1 MQRRDSAVPE
11 RPELAEPPGEAAPPT
26 TRWVFWRRV
35 DPLVYPVAAVSF
47 VVYVLQG
54 FEGVLTRDLGIYSY
68 AGQQVADGTPPYLG
82 ILNRAGPL
90 AHIIP
95 GLGALGARVVGVDDL
110 FGIRVLF
117 MLISVGCVCM
127 TYLLAR
133 DLFTS
138 KLAGLLSAAALLS
151 FSGFITFAT
160 NGPREKT
167 PMVFFLVCALWA
179 IVGRRWFTAGFALS
193 LSVLVWQPVFLV
205 GVATAAVAILA
216 LPPRELLRAAVRFV
230 LGGLVPLAVMVVYFT
245 VVGALNEFVQG
256 FLLIPRKYS
265 NAHHFADH
273 LHLALGSVRAGF
285 GPSALLIP
293 IGLVTL
299 GVLAVAAVAR
309 RSSWRDP
316 AHISVAA
323 LFAGS
328 LAGLAWTSHDFERWP
343 DLFVLLPLAAVG
355 VGGLVTPIVTRVPP
369 RAGLALTLVPVAA
382 GIAFAGHHALLRNDH
397 RLVVQQHSVDA
408 ALAQLPPS
416 ASILSIEA
424 PEPLVLSG
432 MTNPTRHQ
440 TFSSGLN
447 HYVDD
452 HYPGGLRGY
461 ADFVARDKPTL
472 IAIGTKHGTP
482 KWLQSTITSDYEKVG
497 QAPQWTWYALRS
509 LGPDVLAGL
518 RSHL

>member
-1 MQRRDSAVPE
+1 MRRSGSALPG
-11 RPELAEPPGEAAPPT
+11 RPEVADRTVETARPT
-26 TRWVFWRRV
+26 TRSGFWRRV
-35 DPLVYPVAAVSF
+35 DPLVYVVGAVSF
-47 VVYVLQG
+47 VVYVVQG

-68 AGQQVADGTPPYLG
+68 AGEQVADGTPPYVG

-95 GLGALGARVVGVDDL
+95 GFGALGARVVGVEDL
-110 FGIRVLF
+110 RGIRVLF

-179 IVGRRWFTAGFALS
+179 IVGRRWFIAGFALS

-205 GVATAAVAILA
+205 GMATAAVAVLA
-216 LPPRELLRAAVRFV
+216 LPLRELVRAAVRFV
-230 LGGLVPLAVMVVYFT
+230 LGGVVPLAVMIVYFT
-245 VVGALNEFVQG
+245 AVGALNEFVQA
-256 FLLIPRKYS
+256 FFLIPRQYQ
-265 NAHHFADH
+265 NPNHFAGH
-273 LHLALGSVRAGF
+273 VHIALVSLRAGF
-285 GPSALLIP
+285 GLSLWLVP

-299 GVLAVAAVAR
+299 GVLAVAAVTR
-309 RSSWRDP
+309 PSWRDP
-316 AHISVAA
+316 VHISVAA
-323 LFAGS
+323 IFAGS
-328 LAGLAWTSHDFERWP
+328 LAGLAFTSYDFERWP

-355 VGGLVTPIVTRVPP
+355 IGGLTTPIVTRAPP
-369 RAGLALTLVPVAA
+369 RAALALTLLPVAA
-382 GIAFAGHHALLRNDH
+382 GVAFAAHHSLVRNDH

-408 ALAQLPPS
+408 ALAQLPPD

-424 PEPLVLSG
+424 PQPLVLSG

-461 ADFVARDKPTL
+461 GDFVARDKPTL
-472 IAIGTKHGTP
+472 IAIGIKHGTP
-482 KWLQSTITSDYEKVG
+482 TWLQPTITADYQRVG
-497 QAPQWTWYALRS
+497 QAPLWTWYALRS
-509 LGPDVLAGL
+509 LGPDVLAAL
-518 RSHL
+518 HSHL

>member
-1 MQRRDSAVPE
+1 MQRSKSAMPGHAA
-11 RPELAEPPGEAAPPT
+11 LAEPTGEAAPPT
-26 TRWVFWRRV
+26 TRWGFWRRV
-35 DPLVYPVAAVSF
+35 DPLVYAVGAVSF
-47 VVYVLQG
+47 VVYVVQG

-68 AGQQVADGTPPYLG
+68 AGEQVADGTPPYVG

-90 AHIIP
+90 AHLIP
-95 GLGALGARVVGVDDL
+95 GLGAFGARVTGVDDL
-110 FGIRVLF
+110 RGMRVLF

-127 TYLLAR
+127 LYLLAR

-138 KLAGLLSAAALLS
+138 KLAGLLGAAAMLS
-151 FSGFITFAT
+151 FSGFITYAT

-205 GVATAAVAILA
+205 GIATAAVAVLA
-216 LPPRELLRAAVRFV
+216 LPVRELLRAAVRFV
-230 LGGLVPLAVMVVYFT
+230 TGGVVPLAVMIVYFAI
-245 VVGALNEFVQG
+245 VGALNEFVQA
-256 FLLIPRKYS
+256 FFLIPRQYQ
-265 NAHHFADH
+265 NPNHFADH
-273 LHLALGSVRAGF
+273 LHLALVSVRSGF
-285 GPSALLIP
+285 GPSRWLIP
-293 IGLVTL
+293 IGMAT
-299 GVLAVAAVAR
+299 LAVLTVVAVAR
-309 RSSWRDP
+309 RNWRDP
-316 AHISVAA
+316 VHASVVA

-328 LAGLAWTSHDFERWP
+328 LAGLAFTSYDFEKWP

-355 VGGLVTPIVTRVPP
+355 VGGLITPILTRVPP
-369 RAGLALTLVPVAA
+369 RVGLALTLLPVAA
-382 GIAFAGHHALLRNDH
+382 GVAFAAHHSLVRNDH

-408 ALAQLPPS
+408 ALAQLPAD

-424 PEPLVLSG
+424 PQPLVLSG
-432 MTNPTRHQ
+432 KTNPTRHQ

-461 ADFVARDKPTL
+461 GDFVARDQPTL
-472 IAIGTKHGTP
+472 IAIGIKHGTP
-482 KWLQSTITSDYEKVG
+482 PWLQPTITSEYEQVG
-497 QAPQWTWYALRS
+497 KAPLWTWYALRS
-509 LGPDVLAGL
+509 LGPDVLAAL

>member
-1 MQRRDSAVPE
+1 MQRNGSATPE
-11 RPELAEPPGEAAPPT
+11 RPELAEPTGETAPPT
-26 TRWVFWRRV
+26 TRRGFWRRV
-35 DPLVYPVAAVSF
+35 DPLVYAVGAVSF
-47 VVYVLQG
+47 VVYVVQG

-68 AGQQVADGTPPYLG
+68 AGEQVADGTPPYLG

-95 GLGALGARVVGVDDL
+95 GIGALGARVVGVEDL
-110 FGIRVLF
+110 RGIRVLF

-138 KLAGLLSAAALLS
+138 KFAGLLSAAAMLS
-151 FSGFITFAT
+151 FSGFLTYAT

-179 IVGRRWFTAGFALS
+179 IVRRRWFTAGFALS

-205 GVATAAVAILA
+205 GMTTAAVAVLA
-216 LPPRELLRAAVRFV
+216 LPFRELLRAAVRFV

-245 VVGALNEFVQG
+245 VVGALNEFIQA
-256 FLLIPRKYS
+256 FFLIPRQYQ
-265 NAHHFADH
+265 NPNHFAEH
-273 LHLALGSVRAGF
+273 LHLALASVRAGF
-285 GPSALLIP
+285 GPSRWLIP

-299 GVLAVAAVAR
+299 GVLTVAAVAR
-309 RSSWRDP
+309 RSWRDP
-316 AHISVAA
+316 AHASVAA

-328 LAGLAWTSHDFERWP
+328 LAGLAFTSYDFEGWP

-355 VGGLVTPIVTRVPP
+355 VGGLIPPIVTRVPP
-369 RAGLALTLVPVAA
+369 RAGLVLTLLPVAA
-382 GIAFAGHHALLRNDH
+382 GVAFAAHHSLVRNDH
-397 RLVVQQHSVDA
+397 RLLVQQHSVDA
-408 ALAQLPPS
+408 ALAQLPPD

-424 PEPLVLSG
+424 PQPLVLSG

-472 IAIGTKHGTP
+472 IAISTKHGTP
-482 KWLQSTITSDYEKVG
+482 NWLQPTITSNYQKVG
-497 QAPQWTWYALRS
+497 GAPHWTWYALRS